1 MNFQKMKKIKQK
13 YKQICLKVV
22 IWIGAHL
29 NDDFSREN
37 HSVQLFDLVGGK
49 IVAWQDHVQTDPR
62 VWFNIRVIK
71 N

>member
-13 YKQICLKVV
+13 YKQICLKVA

-37 HSVQLFDLVGGK
+37 YYVQLFD
-49 IVAWQDHVQTDPR
+49 
-62 VWFNIRVIK
+62 
-71 N
+71 

>member
-13 YKQICLKVV
+13 YKQISLKVA

-37 HSVQLFDLVGGK
+37 HYVQLFD
-49 IVAWQDHVQTDPR
+49 
-62 VWFNIRVIK
+62 
-71 N
+71 